1 MERKIYA
8 QLTWV
13 EKFGIPPK
21 GYTALQRAKLHMKW
35 ADLGALAEMQSTDML
50 FAELVLMVCKNF

>member
-1 MERKIYA
+1 MKKKNYA

-21 GYTALQRAKLHMKW
+21 GYIALQRAKLHMKW
-35 ADLGALAEMQSTDML
+35 ADLGAEMQSTDML
-50 FAELVLMVCKNF
+50 FVELVLMICKDF